1 MAAATLQAIAAQLGP
16 QLQPLQLHLW
26 RQGDSLHLRCRGNPL
41 PEPIAVEA
49 QLDLE
54 RLTESLPTLFDPEPV
69 PLRLV
74 VYGCQ
79 ANEVQPRWQSQYVL
93 APLPPPSETAAAI
106 ALALR
111 LACADLPL
119 RFRVQHQARQLLVE
133 AEGTEAWEPADL
145 LPLLEPVLEDCAAR
159 AWQSLTLTWLENRRL
174 VWQVEV
180 PLIPLEERLRSWAHW
195 GEAAAIA
202 RWLETQN
209 AGWRFQRGPNTQAK
223 VQLVAQPQGEQVLAS
238 QGLRRQLRQLGPAG
252 VTRATLVLPQE
263 QVEVRLSPVLP
274 GGRPWLSS
282 QPAAAKAAFLS
293 QLWMPD
299 LDQRLS
305 LLCPR
310 LTLTQSRAQLTLT
323 VESLWPLPPEE
334 IIPGL
339 QVALEAARW
348 PNLQAVQV
356 CLRCRGET
364 EPRWC
369 QTLALQPLVTVR
381 SRRAHSSQKA
391 GSLGGVAQPM
401 PPRRASL
408 AAGLLAL
415 ILSGGAIA
423 LLDRGLGTA
432 LATRPTDHRNP
443 THLTGNPL
451 LDRKL
456 SQTEHQAAD
465 VVIVGSSRALR
476 GLNPSLLQQTLAGQG
491 QPKLRIYNFGI
502 NGATAQVVETL
513 VRHWIIPVQ
522 RPRLLLWLDGA
533 RAFNS
538 SRPDQTFRA
547 IVNSSVYRQWTQPAA
562 TRQSAP
568 PVPTWLAWSVAY
580 PHRQVLWQTLSAP
593 FRAQVSTAVTD
604 AGPLQPDGFVPVNR
618 NWAQLKADPTIPVVS
633 GDHDRDYAD
642 FRISGEQSQA
652 LERLLQ
658 FSQQHQV
665 ALIFVNPPLT
675 RAYLDTPRLQAEAQ
689 FRTLLQTQE
698 QAGRLRFLDYGQTW
712 GDRPDYFSDPS
723 HLNQTGATAFTQ
735 VLAQDAR
742 IAWPQPIQQRP

>member
-16 QLQPLQLHLW
+16 RLQPLQLHLW

-54 RLTESLPTLFDPEPV
+54 RLTESLPALFDPEPV

-79 ANEVQPRWQSQYVL
+79 DNEVQPRWQTQYVL
-93 APLPPPSETAAAI
+93 GQQPPPSEMAAAI
-106 ALALR
+106 ALALS

-119 RFRVQHQARQLLVE
+119 RFRVQHQERQLVVE
-133 AEGTEAWEPADL
+133 AEGAEAWEPADL
-145 LPLLEPVLEDCAAR
+145 LPLLELVLEDCAAR
-159 AWQSLTLTWLENRRL
+159 EWQSLTLTWLENRRL

-180 PLIPLEERLRSWAHW
+180 PLIPLEERLRAWARW
-195 GEAAAIA
+195 GEAEAIA

-223 VQLVAQPQGEQVLAS
+223 VQLVAQPQGEKVLAS

-274 GGRPWLSS
+274 SGRQFPGS
-282 QPAAAKAAFLS
+282 QTAAAKAALLS
-293 QLWMPD
+293 QLWIPD

-310 LTLTQSRAQLTLT
+310 LMLVQNRAQLALT

-339 QVALEAARW
+339 QAALEAARW
-348 PNLQAVQV
+348 PNLQSVQV
-356 CLRCRGET
+356 CFRCQGEA
-364 EPRWC
+364 EPRWH
-369 QTLALQPLVTVR
+369 QALALQPLVTVR
-381 SRRAHSSQKA
+381 SHRAHRSQKA
-391 GSLGGVAQPM
+391 GALGGISQPVQ
-401 PPRRASL
+401 PPRSSW
-408 AAGLLAL
+408 AAGLLAVV
-415 ILSGGAIA
+415 LSGGAIA
-423 LLDRGLGTA
+423 LLDRGLGAA
-432 LATRPTDHRNP
+432 LATRPADHRNP
-443 THLTGNPL
+443 GLSTGNPL

-456 SQTEHQAAD
+456 SQTEHQPAD
-465 VVIVGSSRALR
+465 VAIVGSSRALR
-476 GLNPSLLQQTLAGQG
+476 GLNPSLLQQTLADQG
-491 QPKLRIYNFGI
+491 QRKLRIYNFGI

-538 SRPDQTFRA
+538 GRPDQTFRA
-547 IVNSSVYRQWTQPAA
+547 IANSSVYRQWTQPAA
-562 TRQSAP
+562 AHQTAP
-568 PVPTWLAWSVAY
+568 PVPFWLAWSVAY
-580 PHRQVLWQTLSAP
+580 PHRQVLLQTLSAP
-593 FRAQVSTAVTD
+593 FRAHVSAAVTD
-604 AGPLQPDGFVPVNR
+604 VGPLLPDGFVPVSR
-618 NWAQLKADPTIPVVS
+618 NWAHLKTDPSIPVVS

-642 FRISGEQSQA
+642 FRLSGEQSQA

-658 FSQQHQV
+658 LSQQHQV
-665 ALIFVNPPLT
+665 ALVFVNTPLS
-675 RAYLDTPRLQAEAQ
+675 RDYLDAPRQQAEGQ
-689 FRTLLQTQE
+689 FRALLQTQE
-698 QAGRLRFLDYGQTW
+698 RAGRLRFLDYAATW

-723 HLNQTGATAFTQ
+723 HLNQTGATALTQ
-735 VLAQDAR
+735 ALAKDPR
-742 IAWPQPIQQRP
+742 LTWPKPSHQ